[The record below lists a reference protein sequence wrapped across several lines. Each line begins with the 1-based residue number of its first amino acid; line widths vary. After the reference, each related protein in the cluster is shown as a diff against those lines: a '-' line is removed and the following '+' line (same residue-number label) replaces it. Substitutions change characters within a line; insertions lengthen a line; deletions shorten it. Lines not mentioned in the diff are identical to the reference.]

1 MVKQNHIT
9 ASQELHLEAVCFER
23 HHQDWAYSKDGKEIG
38 CSHSFVS
45 IWVARHQQAR
55 VSMTS
60 KCQVFLRRLLKA
72 DADAQQY
79 IDMAAQLLECTIAAD
94 VAAKVQQMLQPKFS
108 NQTV

>member
-1 MVKQNHIT
+1 MARRLAAVTVLSAYGWQDI
-9 ASQELHLEAVCFER
+9 SRLE
-23 HHQDWAYSKDGKEIG
+23 
-38 CSHSFVS
+38 
-45 IWVARHQQAR
+45 

-79 IDMAAQLLECTIAAD
+79 IDMAAQLLECIIAAD
-94 VAAKVQQMLQPKFS
+94 VAAKIQQMLQPKFS